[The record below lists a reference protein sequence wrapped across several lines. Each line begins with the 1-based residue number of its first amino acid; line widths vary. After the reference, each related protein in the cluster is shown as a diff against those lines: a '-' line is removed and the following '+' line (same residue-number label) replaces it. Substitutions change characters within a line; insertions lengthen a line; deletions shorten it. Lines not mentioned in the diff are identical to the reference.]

1 MEKESLINSL
11 KERIGEND
19 FNAISRRSVETIIE
33 PLLPM
38 FADDE
43 KVTEETYALPVAMLK
58 SFIGQSRHAIAE
70 GIKSEKA
77 RLEADRQKTIDAA
90 IEAAKLEWSK
100 KNEQNDD
107 TKGEPKS
114 EPKQDSTDINA
125 LIEKK
130 FEALMSKD
138 GALGKLTEGFNTF
151 INDYNKRRTEETE
164 ASLRQRITRGLE
176 DMGADKSKVIEI
188 ALRDLK
194 FDNEKS
200 YDDLFREAKD
210 NYEALYKE
218 LYANG
223 PMPFAGGSG
232 EKDSNADFNA
242 YLKRKQDEAARQEKD
257 AEALRTKMM

>member
-43 KVTEETYALPVAMLK
+43 KVTDETYALPVALLK
-58 SFIGQSRHAIAE
+58 SFIGQSRHDIAE

-100 KNEQNDD
+100 KNAQNDD
-107 TKGEPKS
+107 PKADPKPASQEPA
-114 EPKQDSTDINA
+114 DINA
-125 LIEKK
+125 IIERK

-164 ASLRQRITRGLE
+164 ASLRQRIAKGLE
-176 DMGADKSKVIEI
+176 DMGADKGKVIEL

-194 FDNEKS
+194 FDSEKS
-200 YDDLFREAKD
+200 YDDLFKEAKD
-210 NYEALYKE
+210 GYEALYKE

-232 EKDSNADFNA
+232 EKDSDAGFQA
-242 YLKRKQDEAARQEKD
+242 YLKRKQEQADRQEKD